1 MTFQTTLHTLVDGN
15 DLTEDEMV
23 SSMTEIME
31 GEVTDSHLAA
41 FLTALHMKGET
52 VAEIVG
58 AARVMRAKA
67 EKLNIKSTPLVDT
80 CGTGGDGADTF
91 NISTASALVTAGA
104 GVNVAKHG
112 NRAVSSRSGSAD
124 VLKCLGVNLD
134 ANLATVQRCVD
145 EAGLGFLFAPLMH
158 KAMKHAGGVR
168 KELGFRTIFNLLGPL
183 TNPANAQA
191 QVLGVFDVKWVQPLA
206 TVLRDLGCSR
216 ALVVHGSDGLDE
228 ITLTGVSQI
237 AELKNGEV
245 TSYSL
250 DPGELGFEYCA
261 SDDLKGG
268 TPEENAAII
277 QEILNGEKGPR
288 RDIVVLNSA
297 AAIYVAGK
305 ADSLDLGVQ
314 LAVNSIESGKAKD
327 KLKDL
332 CRISHIKDVEYT

>member
-206 TVLRDLGCSR
+206 EVLRDLGCGR

-228 ITLTGVSQI
+228 ITLTGVSQV

-277 QEILNGEKGPR
+277 QEILNGEKGPK
-288 RDIVVLNSA
+288 RDIVVVNSA

-305 ADSLDLGVQ
+305 ADSLDLAVQ
-314 LAVNSIESGKAKD
+314 LAVNSIESGKARD
-327 KLKDL
+327 KLQDL
-332 CRISHIKDVEYT
+332 CRITNS

>member
-1 MTFQTTLHTLVDGN
+1 MTFQTTLHNLVDGN

-168 KELGFRTIFNLLGPL
+168 KELGFRTIFNLLI
-183 TNPANAQA
+183 
-191 QVLGVFDVKWVQPLA
+191 DM
-206 TVLRDLGCSR
+206 
-216 ALVVHGSDGLDE
+216 
-228 ITLTGVSQI
+228 
-237 AELKNGEV
+237 
-245 TSYSL
+245 
-250 DPGELGFEYCA
+250 
-261 SDDLKGG
+261 
-268 TPEENAAII
+268 
-277 QEILNGEKGPR
+277 
-288 RDIVVLNSA
+288 
-297 AAIYVAGK
+297 
-305 ADSLDLGVQ
+305 
-314 LAVNSIESGKAKD
+314 
-327 KLKDL
+327 
-332 CRISHIKDVEYT
+332 

>member
-168 KELGFRTIFNLLGPL
+168 KELGFRTIFNLLGPV
-183 TNPANAQA
+183 TNPATAQA
-191 QVLGVFDVKWVQPLA
+191 QVLGVFDGQWVQPLA
-206 TVLRDLGCSR
+206 EVLRDLGCSR

-228 ITLTGVSQI
+228 ITLTGVSQVT
-237 AELKNGEV
+237 ELKNGEV

-277 QEILNGEKGPR
+277 QEILNGEKGPK
-288 RDIVVLNSA
+288 RDIVVVNSA

-305 ADSLDLGVQ
+305 ADSLDLAVQ
-314 LAVNSIESGKAKD
+314 LAVNSIESGKARD
-327 KLKDL
+327 KLQDL
-332 CRISHIKDVEYT
+332 CRITNS

>member
-1 MTFQTTLHTLVDGN
+1 MTFQTTLDTLADGN

-23 SSMTEIME
+23 ASMTAIMQ
-31 GEVTDSHLAA
+31 GEVADSQLAT
-41 FLTALHMKGET
+41 FLTALQAKGET

-67 EKLNIKSTPLVDT
+67 EKLDIKSTSLVDT

-104 GVNVAKHG
+104 GVTVAKHG

-124 VLKCLGVNLD
+124 VLKCMGVNLD

-145 EAGLGFLFAPLMH
+145 GAGLGFLFAPLMH
-158 KAMKHAGGVR
+158 KAMKHAAGVR
-168 KELGFRTIFNLLGPL
+168 KKLGVRTIFNLLGPL

-206 TVLRDLGCSR
+206 EVLCGLGCSR

-228 ITLTGVSQI
+228 ITLTGVSQV

-245 TSYSL
+245 TSYNL
-250 DPGELGFEYCA
+250 DPAELGFDYCTSA
-261 SDDLKGG
+261 DLKGG

-277 QEILNGEKGPR
+277 QGILNGEKGAK

-297 AAIYVAGK
+297 AAIYVGGK
-305 ADSLDLGVQ
+305 ADSLEQGAR
-314 LAVNSIESGKAKD
+314 LAVNSIESGKARD

-332 CRISHIKDVEYT
+332 CRITNS

>member
-52 VAEIVG
+52 VAELVG

-158 KAMKHAGGVR
+158 KAMKYAGGVR

-183 TNPANAQA
+183 TNP
-191 QVLGVFDVKWVQPLA
+191 LA
-206 TVLRDLGCSR
+206 EVLRDLGCSR

-228 ITLTGVSQI
+228 ITLTGVSQV

-277 QEILNGEKGPR
+277 QEILNGEKGPK
-288 RDIVVLNSA
+288 RDIVVVNSA
-297 AAIYVAGK
+297 AAIYVVGK
-305 ADSLDLGVQ
+305 ADSLDLAVQ
-314 LAVNSIESGKAKD
+314 LAVNSIESGKARD
-327 KLKDL
+327 KLQDL
-332 CRISHIKDVEYT
+332 CRITNS

>member
-1 MTFQTTLHTLVDGN
+1 MTFQMTLDTLADGN

-23 SSMTEIME
+23 ASMTAIMQ
-31 GEVTDSHLAA
+31 GEVADSQLAT
-41 FLTALHMKGET
+41 FLTALQAKGET

-67 EKLNIKSTPLVDT
+67 EKLDIKSTSLVDT

-104 GVNVAKHG
+104 GVTVAKHG

-134 ANLATVQRCVD
+134 ANLATVERCVD

-158 KAMKHAGGVR
+158 KAMKHAAGVR
-168 KELGFRTIFNLLGPL
+168 KKLGVRTIFNLLGPL

-206 TVLRDLGCSR
+206 EVLCGLGCSR

-228 ITLTGVSQI
+228 ITLTGVSQV

-245 TSYSL
+245 TSYNL
-250 DPGELGFEYCA
+250 DPAELGFDYCTSA
-261 SDDLKGG
+261 DLKGG

-277 QEILNGEKGPR
+277 QGILNGEKGAK

-297 AAIYVAGK
+297 AAIYVGGK
-305 ADSLDLGVQ
+305 ADSLEQGAR
-314 LAVNSIESGKAKD
+314 LAVNSIESGKARD

-332 CRISHIKDVEYT
+332 CRITNS

>member
-1 MTFQTTLHTLVDGN
+1 MTFRTALYALVDGN

-23 SSMTEIME
+23 LAMTQIMQ
-31 GEVTDSHLAA
+31 GEVIDSQLAA
-41 FLTALHMKGET
+41 FLTALHTKGET

-58 AARVMRAKA
+58 AAKVMRAKA
-67 EKLNIKSTPLVDT
+67 EKLDIKATPLVDT

-134 ANLATVQRCVD
+134 ADLATVKRCVD

-158 KAMKHAGGVR
+158 KAMKHAAGVR

-191 QVLGVFDVKWVQPLA
+191 QVLGVFSAKWVRPLA
-206 TVLRDLGCSR
+206 EVLRDLGCGR

-228 ITLTGVSQI
+228 ITLTGVSQV

-245 TSYSL
+245 TSYSFDPATL
-250 DPGELGFEYCA
+250 DFEYCTGA
-261 SDDLKGG
+261 DLKGG
-268 TPEENAAII
+268 TPDENAAMIR
-277 QEILNGEKGPR
+277 EILQGEKGPK

-305 ADSLDLGVQ
+305 ADSMDLGVQ
-314 LAVNSIESGKAKD
+314 RAVDSIESGKARE
-327 KLKDL
+327 KLEDL
-332 CRISHIKDVEYT
+332 CRITNSGTV

>member
-1 MTFQTTLHTLVDGN
+1 MTFQTTLHNLVDGN

-31 GEVTDSHLAA
+31 GEVTDSQLAA
-41 FLTALHMKGET
+41 FLTALHVKGET

-80 CGTGGDGADTF
+80 CGTGGDAADTF

-104 GVNVAKHG
+104 GVKVAKHG

-134 ANLATVQRCVD
+134 ANLSTVKRCVD
-145 EAGLGFLFAPLMH
+145 EAGIGFLFAPLMH
-158 KAMKHAGGVR
+158 KAMKHAAGVR

-183 TNPANAQA
+183 TNPVDAQA

-206 TVLRDLGCSR
+206 AVLRDLGCRR
-216 ALVVHGSDGLDE
+216 ALVVHGTDGLDE
-228 ITLTGVSQI
+228 ITLTGESRA

-245 TSYSL
+245 TSYNL
-250 DPGELGFEYCA
+250 DPDELGFEYCC
-261 SDDLKGG
+261 SNDLKGG

-314 LAVNSIESGKAKD
+314 LAVNSIESGKARD
-327 KLKDL
+327 KLEDL
-332 CRISHIKDVEYT
+332 CRITNS